1 MNTAVIKVFP
11 FPGQQIEQRTEP
23 ADLTGVRFVAVPGN
37 FPESALTAVVIG
49 RHESYATDS
58 AGHRYAMLGM
68 GQTWREALD
77 DATDE
82 PAATA
87 PEQPATTT
95 TNGATPKPRKY
106 NPAWRDTTRAAR
118 QAQRQQTLNAA
129 AQAAGFDTWRK
140 LETAVKNGAGIQI
153 APVAEPMEPAGE

>member
-23 ADLTGVRFVAVPGN
+23 ADLTSVRFVAVPGD
-37 FPESALTAVVIG
+37 FPEAALTAVVIG

-77 DATDE
+77 EAGDYRRAT
-82 PAATA
+82 TA
-87 PEQPATTT
+87 PADTTT
-95 TNGATPKPRKY
+95 TARKPRKH

-129 AQAAGFDTWRK
+129 AQAAGYETWRK
-140 LETAVKNGAGIQI
+140 LETAVKNGAAIQI
-153 APVAEPMEPAGE
+153 APASEAMEPAGE